1 MYAHVNFVRNE
12 QPRGELAEEGINLH
26 QGSLLSK
33 RQREHTGYQGTLL
46 LVDQPKGRAIDI
58 DLYDTREHLQEVIQ
72 QGHYQQELAR
82 YQHLISE
89 PPVQDVYEVAFHEIE
104 MGSTPTYGG
113 VTSVQLPAQK
123 FDEGIK
129 IFRDSV
135 VPEMRRF
142 QGFKGT
148 LLLINREAG
157 KAMAIGIYDT
167 EDEIKAVEESGER
180 NRHLA
185 KFAHLFSAPSSG
197 EEVYK
202 VVYYGVRK

>member
-1 MYAHVNFVRNE
+1 MYAHVNMVRNE
-12 QPRGELAEEGINLH
+12 QPRDELAEEGINLH
-26 QGSLLSK
+26 RESMLPK
-33 RQREHTGYQGTLL
+33 RQQQHSGYQGTLL
-46 LVDQPKGRAIDI
+46 LVDQPRGRAMDI

-72 QGHYQQELAR
+72 QGHYQRELAH
-82 YQHLISE
+82 YQHLLSE
-89 PPVQDVYEVAFHEIE
+89 PPVQDVYEVAFHDIE

-113 VTSVQLPAQK
+113 VTMAQLPPEK

-197 EEVYK
+197 EEVYR
-202 VVYYGVRK
+202 VVYYGVSK